1 MYYITENKSVISPD
15 AVHKLLLPTYWG
27 KNRSLETV
35 AKSMEHSLCIGAL
48 SGEELVGFARVITD
62 YATTFYLC
70 DVVVDENHRGKGIG
84 KMLVRHVVEDARFK
98 DLRGILLT
106 HDAHGLYAPFG
117 FETIENR
124 YMGFNAI

>member
-1 MYYITENKSVISPD
+1 MYRITDEKARIAPESV
-15 AVHKLLLPTYWG
+15 HQLLLPTYWG

-35 AKSMEHSLCIGAL
+35 VKSMENSLCIGVL
-48 SGEELVGFARVITD
+48 CGEDLVGFARIITD
-62 YATTFYLC
+62 FATTFYLC
-70 DVVVDENHRGKGIG
+70 DVVVSQDHRGKGIG
-84 KMLVRHVVEDARFK
+84 KMLVRHVVEDPRFK

>member
-1 MYYITENKSVISPD
+1 MYYVTENINLISPD

-27 KNRSLETV
+27 KKRTLETV
-35 AKSMEHSLCIGAL
+35 EKSMKNSLCIGAFC
-48 SGEELVGFARVITD
+48 GDELVGFARVITD

-70 DVVVDENHRGKGIG
+70 DVVVSEEHRGKGIG
-84 KMLVRHVVEDARFK
+84 KMLVRHVVEDTLFK

-106 HDAHGLYAPFG
+106 HDAHGLYEQFG